1 MKKNI
6 SGCGENKMVRLKHVK
21 IKKYKCINSEQKFKA
36 DDSIT
41 ILVGKNESGKTAI
54 LESIAKTNYFTEDK
68 TFTFNKTLDYPRREL
83 KSYEKSGEIANVVTC
98 TYQLGDDIRKKI
110 AEDIGEGVFNVTRF
124 ENTTKYDNKS
134 LWGGIGSDKSKF
146 YKHQF
151 AKHGIKEIEFK
162 KSVMQ
167 ADSIPKLS
175 ELANSLQG
183 DNEKKFIENIK
194 PFFQNDW
201 NWEEPL
207 DEYVARK
214 WIQPK
219 LPKFL
224 YYSDYYSLPSR
235 IDLLNLKAEQIED
248 EGAAKTSQALFK
260 LAEIKLEELI
270 NATDFE
276 AFIAELEATGNE
288 ITNQVFEYWKTNTD
302 LIIRFM
308 IDRKQIDN
316 TMRPILD
323 IRVEDRRHMVSLP
336 LQSRSKGFN
345 WFVSFIVW
353 FSMIQEDPTA
363 DYILLLD
370 EPGLNLHASAQAD
383 LLRFIEKLSE
393 DYQIIYTTH
402 SPFMIETEHLDRVRT
417 IVDTS
422 KGTKISESIEEDDP
436 DTLFPLQAALGYDI
450 AQNLFISKNNLLV
463 EGPADLIYLTVM
475 SDILQSTMRQGLKE
489 GITIVPVG
497 GLDKVATFISL
508 LKGSKL
514 NVGCFLD
521 SFKDQKGKQRLD
533 DLIKKKIIKER
544 NIRFA
549 HEFCETSDSVADVE
563 DLFTKDDYLKLF
575 NPAFPENKDLKV
587 ADFKDASIHVISA
600 ISDVLGIEHFN
611 HYRPARELA
620 RRGVKPDFFNDESLA
635 NFEKA
640 FKELNKLF

>member
-1 MKKNI
+1 
-6 SGCGENKMVRLKHVK
+6 MVRLKNVK
-21 IKKYKCINSEQKFKA
+21 INKYKCINSEQAFEV

-54 LESIAKTNYFTEDK
+54 LESIAKTNYFTKDIR
-68 TFTFNKTLDYPRREL
+68 FIFNKTLDYPRREL
-83 KSYEKSGEIANVVTC
+83 KAYEKSGKIAETVTC
-98 TYQLGDDIRKKI
+98 TYEIGDDLREQIS
-110 AEDIGEGVFNVTRF
+110 EDVGEAVFNAIRF
-124 ENTTKYDNKS
+124 EITTKYDNS
-134 LWGGIGSDKSKF
+134 FIWTEIGSEKSKF
-146 YKHQF
+146 YEHQF
-151 AKHGIKEIEFK
+151 AKHGITENEFK

-167 ADSIPKLS
+167 AGSIS
-175 ELANSLQG
+175 ELTELAKRIEVEN
-183 DNEKKFIENIK
+183 DKKFIETIK

-201 NWEEPL
+201 QWNDPVA
-207 DEYVARK
+207 EYVARK
-214 WIQPK
+214 WLKPK

-235 IDLLNLKAEQIED
+235 IDLISLKEKQIED
-248 EGAAKTSQALFK
+248 EGAAKTSQALFE

-270 NATDFE
+270 SAKDFE

-308 IDRKQIDN
+308 IDRKQQGN
-316 TMRPILD
+316 TTRPILD

-353 FSMIQEDPTA
+353 FSMIQEDPES

-402 SPFMIETEHLDRVRT
+402 SPFMIETENLDRVRT

-475 SDILQSTMRQGLKE
+475 SDILQSTKRQGLKE
-489 GITIVPVG
+489 GVTIVPVG

-514 NVGCFLD
+514 NVVCFLD
-521 SFKDQKGKQRLD
+521 SFKDQKGRQRLD

-549 HEFCETSDSVADVE
+549 HEFCDLGDQVADVE
-563 DLFTKDDYLKLF
+563 DLFTKDDYIKLF
-575 NPAFPENKDLKV
+575 NPAFTEHKDLQV
-587 ADFKDASIHVISA
+587 ADFKDSSITVISA
-600 ISDVLGIEHFN
+600 ISEVLGIDHFN

-620 RRGVKPDFFNDESLA
+620 RSGAGSDFFNDESLE
-635 NFEKA
+635 NFEKL
-640 FKELNKLF
+640 FKALNKLF

>member
-6 SGCGENKMVRLKHVK
+6 SGYGENKMVRLKHVK
-21 IKKYKCINSEQKFKA
+21 INKYKCINSEQEFKA

-68 TFTFNKTLDYPRREL
+68 TFKFNKTLDYPRREL

-98 TYQLGDDIRKKI
+98 TYQLGDDIRKRI

-124 ENTTKYDNKS
+124 EITTKYDNS
-134 LWGGIGSDKSKF
+134 SIWTEIGSEKNKF
-146 YKHQF
+146 YEHQF
-151 AKHGIKEIEFK
+151 AKHGIAENEFK

-167 ADSIPKLS
+167 AGSIS
-175 ELANSLQG
+175 ELTELAKRIEVEN
-183 DNEKKFIENIK
+183 DKKFIETIK

-201 NWEEPL
+201 QWNDPMA
-207 DEYVARK
+207 EYVARK
-214 WIQPK
+214 WLKPK

-235 IDLLNLKAEQIED
+235 IDLISLKEKQIED
-248 EGAAKTSQALFK
+248 EGAAKTSQALFE
-260 LAEIKLEELI
+260 LAEIKLDELI

-308 IDRKQIDN
+308 IDRRQQGNI
-316 TMRPILD
+316 TRPILD

-336 LQSRSKGFN
+336 LKSRSKGFN

-353 FSMIQEDPTA
+353 FSMIQEDRNS

-383 LLRFIEKLSE
+383 LLCFIEKLSE

-402 SPFMIETEHLDRVRT
+402 SPFMVETEHLDRIRT

-422 KGTKISESIEEDDP
+422 KGAKISESVEEDDP

-475 SDILQSTMRQGLKE
+475 SEILQSTNRQGLKE
-489 GITIVPVG
+489 GVTIVPVG

-521 SFKDQKGKQRLD
+521 SFKDQKGRQRLD
-533 DLIKKKIIKER
+533 NLIKKKIIKER

-549 HEFCETSDSVADVE
+549 HEFCDTSYSVADVE
-563 DLFTKDDYLKLF
+563 DLFTKDDYLNLF
-575 NPAFPENKDLKV
+575 NPAFPEHKDLKV
-587 ADFKDASIHVISA
+587 ADFTDSSIPVISA
-600 ISDVLGIEHFN
+600 ISEVLGIDHFN

-620 RRGVKPDFFNDESLA
+620 RRGVGPDFFNEESLA
-635 NFEKA
+635 NFEKV
-640 FKELNKLF
+640 FKALNKLF

>member
-1 MKKNI
+1 
-6 SGCGENKMVRLKHVK
+6 MVRLKHVK
-21 IKKYKCINSEQKFKA
+21 INKYKCINSEQEFKA

-54 LESIAKTNYFTEDK
+54 LESIAKTNYFTEDNK
-68 TFTFNKTLDYPRREL
+68 FIFNRTLDYPRREL
-83 KSYEKSGEIANVVTC
+83 KSYEKSGEIAEVVTC
-98 TYQLGDDIRKKI
+98 TYEILDELSKQI
-110 AEDIGEGVFNVTRF
+110 AEDIGAGVFNMTNF
-124 ENTTKYDNKS
+124 KITTKYDNS
-134 LWGGIGSDKSKF
+134 SVWLGIKAEKRRF
-146 YKHQF
+146 FKHQF
-151 AKHGIKEIEFK
+151 AKHGITDTKIK
-162 KSVMQ
+162 TAVMQ
-167 ADSIPKLS
+167 AGSIS
-175 ELANSLQG
+175 ELTELINDLEG
-183 DNEKKFIENIK
+183 ENDKKFIEIIK
-194 PFFQNDW
+194 KYYQNDW
-201 NWEEPL
+201 DWENHIA
-207 DEYVARK
+207 EYVARK
-214 WIQPK
+214 WLKPM

-235 IDLLNLKAEQIED
+235 IDLISLKEGEIED
-248 EGAAKTSQALFK
+248 EGAAKTSEALFE
-260 LAEIKLEELI
+260 LAEINLEELI
-270 NATDFE
+270 SATDFE

-288 ITNQVFEYWKTNTD
+288 ITNQVFKYWKTNTD

-308 IDRKQIDN
+308 IDRKQQGN
-316 TMRPILD
+316 TTRPILD
-323 IRVEDRRHMVSLP
+323 IRIEDRRHMVSLP

-353 FSMIQEDPTA
+353 FSMIQEDPES

-383 LLRFIEKLSE
+383 LLQFIEKLSE

-402 SPFMIETEHLDRVRT
+402 SPFMIETKHLDRVRT

-475 SDILQSTMRQGLKE
+475 SDILQSTKRQGLKE
-489 GITIVPVG
+489 GVTIVPVG

-521 SFKDQKGKQRLD
+521 SFKDQKGRQRLD

-549 HEFCETSDSVADVE
+549 HEFCDSGDQVADVE
-563 DLFTKDDYLKLF
+563 DLFTKDDYIKLF
-575 NPAFPENKDLKV
+575 NPAFTEHKDLQV
-587 ADFKDASIHVISA
+587 ADFKNASIPVIYA
-600 ISDVLGIEHFN
+600 ISEVLGIDHFN

-620 RRGVKPDFFNDESLA
+620 RSGAGSDFFNDESLA
-635 NFEKA
+635 NFEKL
-640 FKELNKLF
+640 FKALNKLF

>member
-1 MKKNI
+1 
-6 SGCGENKMVRLKHVK
+6 MVKLKHVK
-21 IKKYKCINSEQKFKA
+21 INKYKCINSEQAFQV

-54 LESIAKTNYFTEDK
+54 LESIAKTNYFTKDT
-68 TFTFNKTLDYPRREL
+68 TFMFNKTLDYPRREL
-83 KSYEKSGEIANVVTC
+83 KAYEKSGEIAKVVTC
-98 TYQLGDDIRKKI
+98 TYQLGDDIRKQI
-110 AEDIGEGVFNVTRF
+110 AEDVGGGVFNVTCF
-124 ENTTKYDNKS
+124 EITTKYDNNS
-134 LWGGIGSDKSKF
+134 IWIGIGSEKSKF
-146 YKHQF
+146 YEHQF
-151 AKHGIKEIEFK
+151 AKHGITESEFK

-167 ADSIPKLS
+167 AGSIS
-175 ELANSLQG
+175 ELAELAKG
-183 DNEKKFIENIK
+183 LEGENEKKFIETIK

-201 NWEEPL
+201 KWEDPVA
-207 DEYVARK
+207 EYVARK
-214 WIQPK
+214 WLKPK

-235 IDLLNLKAEQIED
+235 IDLISLKQKQIVD
-248 EGAAKTSQALFK
+248 EGAAKTSQALFE
-260 LAEIKLEELI
+260 LAEIKLDELI
-270 NATDFE
+270 SATDFE

-308 IDRKQIDN
+308 IDRKQIEN
-316 TMRPILD
+316 TTRPILD

-353 FSMIQEDPTA
+353 FSMIQEDPNS
-363 DYILLLD
+363 DHILLLD

-422 KGTKISESIEEDDP
+422 KGAKISESVEEDDP

-475 SDILQSTMRQGLKE
+475 SDVLQSTGRQALKE
-489 GITIVPVG
+489 GVTIVPVG

-508 LKGSKL
+508 LKGHKL
-514 NVGCFLD
+514 NVACFLD
-521 SFKDQKGKQRLD
+521 SFKDQKGRQRLY

-549 HEFCETSDSVADVE
+549 HEFCDAGSQVADVE
-563 DLFTKDDYLKLF
+563 DLFTKNDYIKLF
-575 NPAFPENKDLKV
+575 NVAFPEYKDLQV
-587 ADFKDASIHVISA
+587 SDFKDASIPVIAA
-600 ISDVLGIEHFN
+600 IKEALGINHFN

-620 RRGVKPDFFNDESLA
+620 RRGVRPDFFNEESLT

-640 FKELNKLF
+640 FKALNKLF

>member
-1 MKKNI
+1 
-6 SGCGENKMVRLKHVK
+6 MVRLKHVK
-21 IKKYKCINSEQKFKA
+21 INKYKCINSEQEFQL
-36 DDSIT
+36 DDGIT
-41 ILVGKNESGKTAI
+41 ILVGKNESGKTAV
-54 LESIAKTNYFTEDK
+54 LEAIAKTNYFTKDT

-83 KSYEKSGEIANVVTC
+83 KAYEKSGEIAKVVTC
-98 TYQLGDDIRKKI
+98 TYELSGELRKEI
-110 AEDIGEGVFNVTRF
+110 SEDVGEGVFGAKSF
-124 ENTTKYDNKS
+124 EVVTKYDNS
-134 LWGGIGSDKSKF
+134 SAWEGIQTDKSRF
-146 YKHQF
+146 YEHQF
-151 AKHGIKEIEFK
+151 AKHEITENELKE
-162 KSVMQ
+162 SVMQ
-167 ADSIPKLS
+167 AGSIS
-175 ELANSLQG
+175 ELTELAKGLEGEN
-183 DNEKKFIENIK
+183 DKKFIETIK

-201 NWEEPL
+201 QWDDPVA
-207 DEYVARK
+207 EYVARK
-214 WIQPK
+214 WLRPK

-235 IDLLNLKAEQIED
+235 IDLISLKQKQIED
-248 EGAAKTSQALFK
+248 EGAAKTSQALFE

-270 NATDFE
+270 SATDFE

-308 IDRKQIDN
+308 IDRKQIE
-316 TMRPILD
+316 TTTRPILD

-353 FSMIQEDPTA
+353 FSMIQEDPDS

-370 EPGLNLHASAQAD
+370 EPGLNLHASAQSD
-383 LLRFIEKLSE
+383 LLCFIEKLSE

-422 KGTKISESIEEDDP
+422 KGAKISESVEEDDP

-475 SDILQSTMRQGLKE
+475 SDILQSTNRQGLKE
-489 GITIVPVG
+489 GVTIVPVG

-508 LKGSKL
+508 LKGHKL
-514 NVGCFLD
+514 NVACFLD
-521 SFKDQKGKQRLD
+521 SFKDQKGRQRLD

-549 HEFCETSDSVADVE
+549 HEFCETGGKVADVE

-575 NPAFPENKDLKV
+575 NASFPEYKDVQV
-587 ADFKDASIHVISA
+587 ADLKDASASVISE
-600 ISDVLGIEHFN
+600 INKVLGIDHFN

-620 RRGVKPDFFNDESLA
+620 KSGVGSDFFNEESLS

-640 FKELNKLF
+640 FKALNKLF

>member
-1 MKKNI
+1 
-6 SGCGENKMVRLKHVK
+6 MVKLKRVK
-21 IKKYKCINSEQKFKA
+21 INKYKCINSEQEFQL
-36 DDSIT
+36 DDGIT
-41 ILVGKNESGKTAI
+41 ILVGKNESGKTAV
-54 LESIAKTNYFTEDK
+54 LEAIAKTNYFTKDK

-83 KSYEKSGEIANVVTC
+83 KSYEKSGEIAKVVTC
-98 TYQLGDDIRKKI
+98 TYQLGDDIRKQI
-110 AEDIGEGVFNVTRF
+110 AEDVGKGVFNLTRF

-134 LWGGIGSDKSKF
+134 LWMGIGSDKSKF

-151 AKHGIKEIEFK
+151 AKHGIKENEFK

-167 ADSIPKLS
+167 AGSIS
-175 ELANSLQG
+175 ELAELAKG
-183 DNEKKFIENIK
+183 IEGENEKKFIETIK
-194 PFFQNDW
+194 PYFQNDW
-201 NWEEPL
+201 KWEDPL
-207 DEYVARK
+207 AEYVARK
-214 WIQPK
+214 WLKPK

-248 EGAAKTSQALFK
+248 EGAAKTSQALFE
-260 LAEIKLEELI
+260 LAEIKLDELI
-270 NATDFE
+270 SATDFE

-308 IDRKQIDN
+308 IDRKQIEN
-316 TMRPILD
+316 TTRPILD
-323 IRVEDRRHMVSLP
+323 IRVEDRRHTLSLP

-353 FSMIQEDPTA
+353 FSMIQEDQNS

-370 EPGLNLHASAQAD
+370 EPGLNLHAAAQSD

-422 KGTKISESIEEDDP
+422 KGAKISESIEENDP

-475 SDILQSTMRQGLKE
+475 SDILQSTKRQGLKE
-489 GITIVPVG
+489 GVTIVPVG

-521 SFKDQKGKQRLD
+521 SFKDQKGRQRLD

-549 HEFCETSDSVADVE
+549 HEFCNAGGQVADVE
-563 DLFTKDDYLKLF
+563 DLFTKDDYIKLF
-575 NPAFPENKDLKV
+575 NAAFPEYKDLQV
-587 ADFKDASIHVISA
+587 TDFKDASASVISE
-600 ISDVLGIEHFN
+600 INEVLGIDHFN

-620 RRGVKPDFFNDESLA
+620 KSGVGSDFFNEESLS
-635 NFEKA
+635 NFEKT
-640 FKELNKLF
+640 FKGLNKLF

>member
-1 MKKNI
+1 
-6 SGCGENKMVRLKHVK
+6 MVRLKHVK
-21 IKKYKCINSEQKFKA
+21 INKYKCINSEQEFQL
-36 DDSIT
+36 DDGTT
-41 ILVGKNESGKTAI
+41 ILVGKNESGKTAV
-54 LESIAKTNYFTEDK
+54 LEAIAKTNYFTKDT

-83 KSYEKSGEIANVVTC
+83 KAYEKSGEIAKVVTC
-98 TYQLGDDIRKKI
+98 TYELGDDLRKRI
-110 AEDIGEGVFNVTRF
+110 AEDVGEGVFSAKHF
-124 ENTTKYDNKS
+124 EIVTKYDNS
-134 LWGGIGSDKSKF
+134 NVWGGIQADKRKF
-146 YKHQF
+146 YEHQF
-151 AKHGIKEIEFK
+151 AKYGITEEEFK

-167 ADSIPKLS
+167 AGSIS
-175 ELANSLQG
+175 ELTDLAKGLEEEN
-183 DNEKKFIENIK
+183 DKKFIETIK

-201 NWEEPL
+201 QWDDPVA
-207 DEYVARK
+207 EYVVRK
-214 WIQPK
+214 WLKPK

-235 IDLLNLKAEQIED
+235 IDLMSLRDKQIED
-248 EGAAKTSQALFK
+248 EGAAKTAQALFK
-260 LAEIKLEELI
+260 LAEINLQELI

-288 ITNQVFEYWKTNTD
+288 ITRQVFEYWKTNTD

-308 IDRKQIDN
+308 IDRKQQGN
-316 TMRPILD
+316 VTRPILD

-336 LQSRSKGFN
+336 LRSRSKGFN

-353 FSMIQEDPTA
+353 FSMIQENPSS

-422 KGTKISESIEEDDP
+422 KGAKISESIEEDDP

-463 EGPADLIYLTVM
+463 EGPTDLIYLTVM
-475 SDILQSTMRQGLKE
+475 SDILQSTNRQGLKE
-489 GITIVPVG
+489 GVTIVPVG

-521 SFKDQKGKQRLD
+521 SFKDQKGRQRLD

-549 HEFCETSDSVADVE
+549 HEFCNAGGQVADVE
-563 DLFTKDDYLKLF
+563 DLFTKDDYIKLF
-575 NPAFPENKDLKV
+575 NAAFPEYKDLQV
-587 ADFKDASIHVISA
+587 TDFKDASASVISE
-600 ISDVLGIEHFN
+600 INEVLGIDHFN

-620 RRGVKPDFFNDESLA
+620 KSGAGSDFFNKQSLS
-635 NFEKA
+635 NFEKT
-640 FKELNKLF
+640 FKALNKLF